1 MLPTSTTDNIVVVT
15 EFATAVVYV
24 TVTPTLTAAVS
35 SDSGASSSSVAGDYG
50 YGSTAQSGV
59 INTSEM
65 AGEADFAGGIPVA
78 KRARRHHSHNHRHA
92 QVLA

>member
-1 MLPTSTTDNIVVVT
+1 V
-15 EFATAVVYV
+15 
-24 TVTPTLTAAVS
+24 
-35 SDSGASSSSVAGDYG
+35 SDSAYSSSSVAPDYG
-50 YGSTAQSGV
+50 YGSTSGTLK
-59 INTSEM
+59 TSEM

>member
-1 MLPTSTTDNIVVVT
+1 MLPTPTTNIVVVT

-24 TVTPTLTAAVS
+24 TVTPSATSAVVN
-35 SDSGASSSSVAGDYG
+35 DYGSSSSSGDYG
-50 YGSTAQSGV
+50 YDSTSGT
-59 INTSEM
+59 IKTSEM

-78 KRARRHHSHNHRHA
+78 KRARRHHSHGRHHP